1 MRKIVTSNPP
11 DYPIFKSEHIQKLA
25 YSIYEDKRSVDSY
38 YFKGETDFE
47 KELINYLD
55 TKHCF
60 VTNSGHASIY
70 IALMAAGIGPGDE
83 VITTSIS
90 WGQTLSPILQLG
102 ATPIFIDIDDSFQ
115 LNYSHLTSAITEKT
129 KAVLTVNLYGASS
142 SLDKIR
148 SVCDTNDII
157 MIEDAAQSMGL
168 KFKEK
173 YTATWG
179 HIGALSFNSGK
190 LLPIGGAGAIVTD
203 SEELWHKILY
213 YGSKAAHKRKGLV
226 DTDFECDG
234 MDYTFLCHPL
244 LQEMG
249 RIQLR
254 QLSKMNK
261 NRRNNITL
269 LRNLID
275 TKHFDLQHIPNGSD
289 IPAYIFSFVNKTKLK
304 IDQLIK
310 LFKQVGLPMFRYNP
324 FPLSNIPGY
333 TRFPNYRHS
342 MCTNAERLS
351 KNELC
356 ITSYKWYTEDTDY
369 IEQYAEAIN
378 YISDEVSKNV

>member
-1 MRKIVTSNPP
+1 MKKIVTLSPP
-11 DYPIFKSEHIQKLA
+11 DYPVFKSEHIQKLA
-25 YSIYEDKRSVDSY
+25 YGIYEDKRSVDSY
-38 YFKGETDFE
+38 YFNGETDFE
-47 KELINYLD
+47 NELIKYLN

-70 IALMAAGIGPGDE
+70 IALMAAGVGPGDE

-102 ATPIFIDIDDSFQ
+102 AIPIMIDIDESFQ
-115 LNYSHLTSAITEKT
+115 LNYFHLSSAITEKT

-142 SLDKIR
+142 NLDKIR
-148 SVCDTNDII
+148 NLCDQHNLI

-168 KFKEK
+168 KFKDK

-190 LLPIGGAGAIVTD
+190 LLPIGGAGAIVTESD
-203 SEELWHKILY
+203 DLWHKILY

-226 DTDFECDG
+226 GTDYQCDG

-261 NRRNNITL
+261 NRRTNIAI
-269 LRNLID
+269 LRSLID
-275 TKHFDLQHIPNGSD
+275 TTHFDLQHIPDGSD
-289 IPAYIFSFVNKTKLK
+289 TPAYIFSFVNKTKLK

-333 TRFPNYRHS
+333 TRFSNYRYS

-356 ITSYKWYTEDTDY
+356 ITSYKWYNEDNEY
-369 IEQYAEAIN
+369 IKQYADAIN